1 MNGDQS
7 IDTFWLVGALV
18 LAVSALIAQRST
30 LGGILRALIGWAIVG
45 GLIWAALTHREKIET
60 AVNMLA
66 ERVGIG
72 EQTVV
77 GETVRITLG
86 PDGHFWA
93 RATIN
98 GFPKRMLIDSGATI
112 TAISSDTA
120 RKAGLEVGAGG
131 LPVLITTANG
141 TISATRA
148 NVERLKVG
156 GLETEDLSVV
166 VAPNFGNV
174 DVLGMNF
181 LQRLGS
187 WRVEGRTLILEPKP
201 RNTDA

>member
-1 MNGDQS
+1 VNDGQS
-7 IDTFWLVGALV
+7 IDTIWLVGGLV
-18 LAVSALIAQRST
+18 LAVSALMAQRAT
-30 LGGILRALIGWAIVG
+30 LGGILRALLGWAIVG
-45 GLIWAALTHREKIET
+45 GLIWAALTHREQIET
-60 AVNMLA
+60 AVNLIA
-66 ERVGIG
+66 ERVGMG

-77 GETVRITLG
+77 GETVRITLA

-98 GFPKRMLIDSGATI
+98 GRPKRMLIDSGATI
-112 TAISSDTA
+112 TAISADTA
-120 RKAGLEVGAGG
+120 RKAGIEVGSGG

-141 TISATRA
+141 TVTAQRA
-148 NVERLKVG
+148 RIERLKVG
-156 GLETEDLSVV
+156 SLTTDDLGVV

-201 RNTDA
+201 RKSST